1 MTRDEVPEVADHIL
15 VSERPASIRESPR
28 LLLTNDDG
36 VESPGLRLLA
46 SRLASRYEVVVAA
59 PETDMSGS
67 GTGIGRFDP
76 DKGVD
81 LHPVDMDGVEAY
93 AVAGPPG
100 LAVMAGAL
108 GAFGPAPDLVVSGI
122 NAGMNTGHS
131 VIHSGTVGAVLTAR
145 TFGMHGVAV
154 SLALSNPWQ
163 WQTGV
168 EVSERIVEWI
178 LEQSGAR
185 IVLNVNVP
193 AASLS
198 DVAGVR
204 WATLD
209 EFGHFRVAVADEHG
223 GKLQFEVAGSDA
235 GLDNASDTALC
246 RQNYVTITPL
256 SAIETAPFLLG
267 NAERLWSGLSD
278 PVGRDWRD
286 GARFLG

>member
-1 MTRDEVPEVADHIL
+1 MTREESQEVTDQIV
-15 VSERPASIRESPR
+15 VKERSAPIGRPPR

-36 VESPGLRLLA
+36 IESPGLRLLA
-46 SRLASRYEVVVAA
+46 SRLASRYELVVAA

-81 LHPVDMDGVEAY
+81 LHPVEMDGVEAY

-145 TFGMHGVAV
+145 TFGSHGVAM
-154 SLALSNPWQ
+154 SLASSNPWQ

-168 EVSERIVEWI
+168 EVSDHIVDWI

-193 AASLS
+193 AVPLS
-198 DVAGVR
+198 EVAGAR

-223 GKLQFEVAGSDA
+223 GKLQFEVEVAGADA
-235 GLDNASDTALC
+235 GLDDTSDTALC
-246 RQNYVTITPL
+246 QQNYVTITPL
-256 SAIETAPFLLG
+256 SAIEAAPFVFG
-267 NAERLWSGLSD
+267 SAERIWSPGQRMS
-278 PVGRDWRD
+278 RH
-286 GARFLG
+286 